1 MISRWNYLA
10 ITTVMLVVLFLFQ
23 FTNVALENWNG
34 YEENSYYQDREELP
48 GAGSAYKAGTGITGG
63 TGGIGKE
70 KTADS
75 LRRRVVY
82 IGAEDSP
89 EKGVVHTWAS
99 YSKRNFTDYGTL
111 KEYEEAEQGDK
122 ERLPEILVI
131 SPDNVDWG
139 QWGLCR
145 ELEGYVDDGISLV
158 FCGLP
163 DVDVVKDNVELQRLL
178 GIEKVKAEETRLE
191 GVCLH
196 EGFLLGGEAV
206 YQAADEEEAEKRQD
220 LELTLP
226 WYTVGKDAKIYM
238 RGITSELQKTEED
251 YPAIIWRNRFDRAYV
266 FAVNGSYMEDATG
279 LGLLTAMS
287 SEIRDYDLYPV
298 VNAQNM
304 VILNYPEF
312 ASENTE
318 KMEEMY
324 GQPMSGMMRD
334 IAWPA
339 VVAAYRQNT
348 LGLSCMLA
356 PEYDYEDD
364 TYPSKKELQYY
375 MKQMKEQGGEAGLS
389 GTAVS
394 DTEIRRKMT
403 EDQQMMHK
411 ELPDFLFSSFYAGGL
426 TKEETEAA
434 LNEELLKSVR
444 TVVSDYSGDSE
455 IIGYQSEHIT
465 RQELLSDGLEHTY
478 RADLRM
484 RSVQTA
490 LGYSSVGLD
499 MLRVAYP
506 EDENDTLDKAA
517 SEFNG
522 NVGYYW
528 KNYQGF
534 SGTTVSE
541 CDERIR
547 RFLALDYMESRE
559 GGSIHLELTG
569 PETPVW
575 FVLRTDG
582 ERVTYIDGGSFAKLE
597 DGVWLIETEAPDILI
612 ELE

>member
-10 ITTVMLVVLFLFQ
+10 ITTVMLVVFFMFQ
-23 FTNVALENWNG
+23 FTNVALENWDG

-48 GAGSAYKAGTGITGG
+48 DAGSAYKAGTG
-63 TGGIGKE
+63 KE
-70 KTADS
+70 NSFGEASDS
-75 LRRRVVY
+75 TRKRVVY

-89 EKGVVHTWAS
+89 ERDVVNTWAS
-99 YSKRNFTDYGTL
+99 YTKRNFTGYETL
-111 KEYEEAEQGDK
+111 EKYEEAELRSK
-122 ERLPEILVI
+122 ALAAEMLILC
-131 SPDNVDWG
+131 PADMDWE
-139 QWGLCR
+139 QRSLYR
-145 ELEGYVDDGISLV
+145 KLESYVDDGISLV

-163 DVDVVKDNVELQRLL
+163 DVDVIRSNVRLQRLL
-178 GIEKVKAEETRLE
+178 GIEKIEAEEIDLE
-191 GVCLH
+191 GIYLH

-206 YQAADEEEAEKRQD
+206 YKAENQEEAEKRQD
-220 LELTLP
+220 LELSLP
-226 WYTVGKDAKIYM
+226 WYTVGEDAKIYM
-238 RGITSELQKTEED
+238 RGITAELQKTEED
-251 YPAIIWRNRFDRAYV
+251 YPAVIWRNSFDKAYV
-266 FAVNGSYMEDATG
+266 FAVNGSYMEDVTG

-318 KMEEMY
+318 KMEELY

-364 TYPSKKELQYY
+364 TYPSRKELQYY
-375 MKQMKEQGGEAGLS
+375 MKRLKEQGGEAGLS
-389 GTAVS
+389 GAVVS
-394 DTEIRRKMT
+394 DTEIRRKLK
-403 EDQQMMHK
+403 EDQRIMNK
-411 ELPDFLFSSFYAGGL
+411 ELPDFLFSSFYTGGL
-426 TKEETEAA
+426 AEDEMEAA
-434 LNEELLKSVR
+434 LQEELLESVR
-444 TVVSDYSGDSE
+444 TVVSDYNGDSE
-455 IIGYQSEHIT
+455 IIGYQSENIT
-465 RQELLSDGLEHTY
+465 RQDILSDGTKHTY
-478 RADLRM
+478 REDLRM

-499 MLRVAYP
+499 MTRVAYP
-506 EDENDTLDKAA
+506 EDENDTLEKVL

-528 KNYQGF
+528 KNFKGF

-541 CDERIR
+541 CDNRIR
-547 RFLALDYMESRE
+547 SFLALDYTESRE
-559 GGSIHLELTG
+559 GGSIHLELAG
-569 PETPVW
+569 AESPAW
-575 FVLRTDG
+575 FVLKTDG
-582 ERVTYIDGGSFAKLE
+582 ERVTHIEGGSSTKLE
-597 DGVWLIETEAPDILI
+597 DQVWLIETEAPDVLI